1 MLLLFLVCVY
11 QWLCVWVWQ
20 ITEFQASSGLVD
32 VCGEHTDTYFLG
44 KTWCGSQGRARGFIV
59 IYCTVNKRAVCC
71 EESCILGPTSPPSSR
86 STIQTVTKNL
96 YLYNNVIMYAITVV
110 THLKT
115 KHPVYIPVVNLWKHL
130 KFMPF
135 AIRDKLIHSDFPPK
149 GHGNV
154 LFQLFFNVVLFCLG
168 PQCLKN
174 QDASRCRC
182 ESLAPTSIFQGNNWG
197 VCL

>member
-44 KTWCGSQGRARGFIV
+44 KTWCGSQGRARGFVV

-71 EESCILGPTSPPSSR
+71 EESCILGPTSPPSPR

-115 KHPVYIPVVNLWKHL
+115 KHPVYIPVVNILNLCLLLSETSWFTVISHL
-130 KFMPF
+130 KGTETFCFNFSLMSSCSVWGP
-135 AIRDKLIHSDFPPK
+135 
-149 GHGNV
+149 NV
-154 LFQLFFNVVLFCLG
+154 WRIKMLQGAGVNLWHQL
-168 PQCLKN
+168 
-174 QDASRCRC
+174 
-182 ESLAPTSIFQGNNWG
+182 
-197 VCL
+197 